1 VEYEGRC
8 QRSKQ
13 GRWVHAKIFLVFGAG
28 QADSS
33 VRRGGLLHPE
43 YRGSGQCG
51 VRAKSNGH
59 CDKESDRAEIKP
71 VDGNQR
77 TPCVREQADGIRRH
91 GPDDTSEPLRWPR
104 LRFTWRSLVRST
116 FAGLIRKRMFFMA
129 SPRKFHKL

>member
-1 VEYEGRC
+1 MRRSSWCLEPDKLTHRC
-8 QRSKQ
+8 
-13 GRWVHAKIFLVFGAG
+13 VAAG
-28 QADSS
+28 SFT
-33 VRRGGLLHPE
+33 LK